1 MGLNGYKNFSLGEWL
16 AYQSSVHSQTIDL
29 GLERVAVVAQRMGI
43 ENMPCPVV
51 TIAGTNGKGSTVA
64 FLQSIYTAA
73 GYQVGTY
80 TSPHMLRYNERIC
93 IAGRECSDELLCESF
108 TRIEQARAEIPLS
121 YFEFGTL
128 AALDLFM
135 RVAALDVVL
144 LEVGLGGRLDA
155 VNIIDPDVA
164 VVTSISLDHTDWL
177 GDDVESIAYEKAGIF
192 RTDIP
197 AVFGSRDLPRSL
209 ADHAHSISAPLHVL
223 GQHFDYQCEKSS
235 WQWWSQNEPVK
246 TLSPPGL
253 FGAVQYQNAAAALMV
268 VELLEQQLKVTSEEQ
283 SQGLSKASLTG
294 RYQQVPS
301 LIETLLD
308 IAHNEDSAKQL
319 ALSLSTNF
327 CEGKT
332 HLILGMLADK
342 DITRVVENLSE
353 VVDHWYLCGLH
364 VDRGALI
371 ARLKTDFT
379 AALPNTKAQTFNN
392 VTDAYAAAETAADS
406 LDRIVVCGSTYT
418 VAAFLT
424 EHKNRAN

>member
-1 MGLNGYKNFSLGEWL
+1 MNTKKFSLDEWL
-16 AYQSSVHSQTIDL
+16 AYQFNIHSQSIDL

-43 ENMPCPVV
+43 EDMPCPVITV
-51 TIAGTNGKGSTVA
+51 AGTNGKGSTIA

-93 IAGRECSDELLCESF
+93 IAGRECSDDILCESF
-108 TRIEQARAEIPLS
+108 TRIERARAEVPLS

-135 RVAALDVVL
+135 RATALDVVL

-177 GDDVESIAYEKAGIF
+177 GEDIESIGYEKAGIF
-192 RTDIP
+192 RTNVP
-197 AVFGSRDLPRSL
+197 AIFGNRNLPRSI
-209 ADHAHSISAPLHVL
+209 ADHARSLSAPLYVL
-223 GQHFDYQCEKSS
+223 GQQFDYQCEKSS
-235 WQWWSQNEPVK
+235 WSWQSQKQSAK
-246 TLSPPGL
+246 TLPPPGL
-253 FGAVQYQNAAAALMV
+253 FGPVQYQNAATALMV
-268 VELLEQQLKVTSEEQ
+268 VELLESQLKVTSEEQ
-283 SQGLSKASLTG
+283 SQGLGKASLTG
-294 RYQQVPS
+294 RYQHVPGA
-301 LIETLLD
+301 IETLLD

-319 ALSLSTNF
+319 AHSLSTTF
-327 CEGKT
+327 CKGKT
-332 HLILGMLADK
+332 HLVLGMLADK
-342 DITRVVENLSE
+342 DIARVVENLSE
-353 VVDHWYLCGLH
+353 VVDYWYLCGLH

-379 AALPNTKAQTFNN
+379 AVLPKTKAQTFND
-392 VTDAYAAAETAADS
+392 VTAAYAAAETAADS
-406 LDRIVVCGSTYT
+406 LDRIVVCGSSYT

-424 EHKNRAN
+424 EHGNRIN